1 MGGSHSHGPTTNEPV
16 PPQVRRATLIVLIPL
31 LAATLA
37 GLVLLWPTGDTPT
50 IENPAHV
57 AGTVT
62 ATAQCD
68 PPDPKCVE
76 VTFAVDEGPDAGAT
90 ETVTT
95 GADVGLAPGTPV
107 WLVAGQ
113 EGGYSLA
120 DVRRDRPL
128 LLLALITAVAIVA
141 LARWKGVA
149 ALAGLAVSVL
159 LLTRFVVP
167 AMLEGTDPLA
177 VAAAGSAAIAI
188 ATMALAH
195 GVSVRTAVAL
205 TGTLL
210 ALGLTA
216 VLGAFFTA
224 ATSLSGATSDD
235 ALYLQATHSTVDLRG
250 LLLAGLV
257 IGALGVLD
265 DVTITQTA
273 AVWEVRTADPGASG
287 RTLFAAGMRVGRDHV
302 AATVNTLVLAYA
314 GASLPL
320 FLLLSMS
327 TAPLSQSLS
336 IELVATEIVRTLVG
350 TLGIVAAVP
359 LTTAMAAW
367 VLAQTATSEPKVPP
381 VVSG

>member
-1 MGGSHSHGPTTNEPV
+1 MGGSHSHGTGPREPV
-16 PPQVRRATLIVLIPL
+16 PPQVRRAALIVLIPL
-31 LAATLA
+31 LVATLA
-37 GLVLLWPTGDTPT
+37 GLIILWPTAETPRL
-50 IENPAHV
+50 ENPVHV
-57 AGTVT
+57 AGSVT
-62 ATAQCD
+62 ATAECD
-68 PPDPKCVE
+68 PPNAECVE
-76 VTFAVDEGPDAGAT
+76 VTFKVDQGADAGVT
-90 ETVTT
+90 GTVSTSAGLGLTT
-95 GADVGLAPGTPV
+95 GTPV
-107 WLVAGQ
+107 WLVAGD

-128 LLLALITAVAIVA
+128 LLLALITAAAIIA
-141 LARWKGVA
+141 MARWKGVA
-149 ALAGLAVSVL
+149 ALAGLVVSVL
-159 LLTRFVVP
+159 LLIHFVVP
-167 AMLEGTDPLA
+167 ALLTGTDPLA
-177 VAAAGSAAIAI
+177 VAAVGSAAIAI
-188 ATMALAH
+188 ATMGLAH
-195 GVSVRTAVAL
+195 GFSVRTSVAL

-216 VLGAFFTA
+216 VLGAFFTGA
-224 ATSLSGATSDD
+224 ASLTGATGDD

-265 DVTITQTA
+265 DVTITQAA
-273 AVWEVRTADPGASG
+273 AVWEVRAADPSASG
-287 RTLFAAGMRVGRDHV
+287 RDLFAAGMRVGRDHV

-327 TAPLSQSLS
+327 TAPLSQALS

-367 VLAQTATSEPKVPP
+367 VLAQQGAPRL
-381 VVSG
+381 